1 MKELA
6 PAYTELR
13 SDDALAAAYR
23 AAAIA
28 IGRSPVAPEFEGLV
42 PLGSTDMGNV
52 SHAVPSIHPLI
63 GLETDGAVTH
73 QPEFTAAAATESA
86 DRAVRDGALA
96 LAAAFA
102 AVAEDEGERARLLTA
117 AERRGSDGGG
127 Q

>member
-1 MKELA
+1 
-6 PAYTELR
+6 
-13 SDDALAAAYR
+13 
-23 AAAIA
+23 
-28 IGRSPVAPEFEGLV
+28 
-42 PLGSTDMGNV
+42 MGNV

-102 AVAEDEGERARLLTA
+102 AVAEDEDERARLLTG
-117 AERRGSDGGG
+117 AERGSDGGG
-127 Q
+127 R